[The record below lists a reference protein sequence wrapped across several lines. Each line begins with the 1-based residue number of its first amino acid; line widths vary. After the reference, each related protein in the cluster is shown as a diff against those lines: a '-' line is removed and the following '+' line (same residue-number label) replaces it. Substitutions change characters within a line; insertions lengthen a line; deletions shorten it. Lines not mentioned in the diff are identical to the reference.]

1 MSFAV
6 NTAIDNAQR
15 VFPDMSDTVGL
26 VFFNQV
32 RRDLHAHFKLR
43 QASQDINLTNGTQEY
58 AYSADF
64 MNIESVHYVTA
75 SGVSVNLE
83 PVEYSY
89 LNKHE
94 RDWRDTAAG
103 TPTRFYL
110 TVGDTTSGPMV
121 GLDPKP
127 NTTTSAGFP
136 IITVR
141 GTKTVDMAAGET
153 IYDDIPNTLVYEYG
167 MCFHFARTEHL
178 EEAEYWRLMMV
189 AEYDRIWAYL
199 LAKNHHLP
207 EEYVEETAKTAP
219 L

>member
-6 NTAIDNAQR
+6 DTIIDNAQR
-15 VFPDMSDTVGL
+15 VYPDLTDAIGL
-26 VFFNQV
+26 IFLNQV
-32 RRDLHAHFKLR
+32 RRDLHRRFKLR
-43 QASQDINLTNGTQEY
+43 QASQDINLTSGTQEY

-64 MNIESVHYVTA
+64 MNVETVHYVTA

-89 LNKHE
+89 LNKFE

-110 TVGDTTSGPMV
+110 LVGDTTSGPMI

-127 NTTTSAGFP
+127 NTTTSGGFP

-153 IYDDIPNTLVYEYG
+153 IYDDIPNSLVYEYG
-167 MCFHFARTEHL
+167 ICFHFARTERI
-178 EEAEYWRLMMV
+178 EDAEYYRFLYENALV
-189 AEYDRIWAYL
+189 ETADYL
-199 LAKNHHLP
+199 FGKNHHGL
-207 EEYVEETAKTAP
+207 EEHLEETAKTGP